1 MHTSDQI
8 FYFLSR
14 CYDDVINK
22 AKNFKSNTSKVV
34 KSLKNIICKD
44 CDLVTILYSLMQVY
58 FAINIGNL
66 LVQLVG
72 LTSN

>member
-1 MHTSDQI
+1 V
-8 FYFLSR
+8 LWR
-14 CYDDVINK
+14 RNKK
-22 AKNFKSNTSKVV
+22 AKKFKSDTSKLV

-58 FAINIGNL
+58 FVKNIGNL